1 MYKIIWFQNFIGF
14 YMNVTAWQEWVNED
28 VTPKRENLLILDVTK
43 VLVQMFSVCIDG
55 AGNMKE
61 FCL

>member
-1 MYKIIWFQNFIGF
+1 
-14 YMNVTAWQEWVNED
+14 MNVTAWQEWVNED
-28 VTPKRENLLILDVTK
+28 VTPKHENLLIMDVTK
-43 VLVQMFSVCIDG
+43 VLVQMFSVCIHG